1 MGRPNRLTL
10 ALGGLAAASLC
21 LLSAAMASEPARR
34 AEVLPKPQAR
44 FSGRISERPEASIAD
59 WPRAPQARKGAP
71 NVVVILLDDAGFAA
85 SSTFGGL
92 AETPTLSRLAEEGV
106 RYNRFHVTAV
116 CSPTRAALLSGRN
129 SHQVGYGG
137 TSELASGFP
146 GYNNNWPK
154 SAATIAEVL
163 KGNGYSTAAF
173 GKWHNTPSWAVSPV
187 GPFDRWPT
195 GMGFESFYG
204 FMLGETSQ
212 WEPLLWRN
220 TTPVEPPATPGQGY
234 HFTEDI
240 ADQAIRWVHTQETLA
255 PDKPYFLYFAP
266 AAPHKPHHV
275 PAAWQERYRGRF
287 DRGWDVLREE
297 TFVRQ
302 KRLGVVSADA
312 VLTPRPEGLPAWN
325 SLSSGEKRLA
335 SHEMETF
342 AAFLAHTD
350 HEIGRV
356 LDAVRRAPAGE
367 NTLVIFIGTDN
378 GASGMDGIRGND
390 ETNGSVEPVPVQLAR
405 LAEAAGPN
413 HLNAYSAGW
422 AWMNNTPFQWMKL
435 NASHLGGVRSPL
447 VVSWPGHTA
456 RGSEMRNQFLHVTDI
471 APTIYEATGIKLP
484 DVVDGARQSPLEGR
498 SFLAS
503 LKAPDVPSRHRIQYF
518 ENWGDR
524 SIYQDGWIAAL
535 RRRTPWASLLNAPP
549 NTSPEAWELY
559 NIDADFSQAHDLARA
574 NPRKLKQMI
583 RLFDS
588 EARRN
593 QVYPIGLSLD
603 QVNSGPWLSFGRTH
617 FTFFPDV
624 PPLSWQAAPNMARP
638 HEIVARL
645 NVPASGGDG
654 VIMSRG
660 SRLGGFVLYMQD
672 GRLIYE
678 NSYLGRKRD
687 LIAMT
692 ESMTPGFRVVKFEFE
707 GQPVFAEASR
717 RLGRGEYTGLG
728 RLFVDG
734 RQVAEGPIARVS
746 NPYSGTSTLSVGRA
760 TNSPVTERFI
770 MPFAFTGAIERVDV
784 TLR

>member
-1 MGRPNRLTL
+1 MDLPNRLTV
-10 ALGGLAAASLC
+10 ALTGLAAATLC
-21 LLSAAMASEPARR
+21 LMSGSAASEPAQRSH
-34 AEVLPKPQAR
+34 VLPIPPAP
-44 FSGRISERPEASIAD
+44 FAGRIDARPETSVAD
-59 WPRAPQARKGAP
+59 WPKAPRAPVGAP

-85 SSTFGGL
+85 ASTFGGL
-92 AETPTLSRLAEEGV
+92 AETPTMTRIADEGV

-220 TTPVEPPATPGQGY
+220 TTPVEPPATPEQGY
-234 HFTEDI
+234 HFTVDI

-275 PAAWQERYRGRF
+275 PAAWQDRYRGRF
-287 DRGWDVLREE
+287 DKGWDVLREE
-297 TFVRQ
+297 IFARQ
-302 KRLGVVSADA
+302 KQLGVVSADA
-312 VLTPRPEGLPAWN
+312 VLTPRPDGLPAWS
-325 SLSSGEKRLA
+325 SLSAEERRLA
-335 SHEMETF
+335 AHEMETF

-356 LDAVRRAPAGE
+356 LDAVRNGPSGA
-367 NTLVIFIGTDN
+367 NTLIVFIGTDN
-378 GASGMDGIRGND
+378 GASGMDGRRGND
-390 ETNGSVEPVPVQLAR
+390 ETNGPAEPVAVQLAR
-405 LAEAAGPN
+405 TAEAAGPN

-447 VVSWPGHTA
+447 VVSWPGRTA
-456 RGSEMRNQFLHVTDI
+456 RPAQVRTQFLHVTDI
-471 APTIYEATGIKLP
+471 APTIYDAAGIAPPK
-484 DVVDGARQSPLEGR
+484 VVDGARQTPLEGR

-503 LKAPDVPSRHRIQYF
+503 LTAPDAPSGRRTQYF

-524 SIYQDGWIAAL
+524 AIYRDGWVAAL
-535 RRRTPWASLLNAPP
+535 RRRTPWESLLGASP

-559 NIDADFSQAHDLARA
+559 DLDADFSQARDLARF
-574 NPRKLKQMI
+574 NPGKLKAMV

-593 QVYPIGLSLD
+593 QVYPIGLSMD
-603 QVNSGPWLSFGRTH
+603 QVNVGPWLGHGRTQ

-624 PPLSWQAAPNMARP
+624 PPLSWQAIPNMARP
-638 HEIVARL
+638 HEIVATL
-645 NVPASGGDG
+645 TVPPAGGDG

-660 SRLGGFVLYMQD
+660 SRHGGFVLYMRD
-672 GRLIYE
+672 GRVIYE
-678 NSYLGRKRD
+678 NSYLGRTRD
-687 LIAMT
+687 VIAT
-692 ESMTPGFRVVKFEFE
+692 ADRLAPGRRIVAFEFA
-707 GQPVFAEASR
+707 GQPIPGEASR
-717 RLGRGEYTGLG
+717 RIGRAEYSGAG
-728 RLFVDG
+728 RIFVDG
-734 RQVAEGPIARVS
+734 KLVAEGPIARVS
-746 NPYSGTSTLSVGRA
+746 NPYSGSSTLSVGRA
-760 TNSPVTERFI
+760 TNSPVTDRFA
-770 MPFAFTGAIERVDV
+770 MPFPFTGSIDRVEV
-784 TLR
+784 HLR